1 LQKTRQKIVSKHSKK
16 GEKMDTM
23 TYCLF
28 RERSLKILELEK
40 KGFTEQQAEEMV
52 DGLNKDDSKD
62 DREIEDAANFIVGL
76 LVLIAL
82 VVFVIIKL

>member
-1 LQKTRQKIVSKHSKK
+1 
-16 GEKMDTM
+16 MDTM